1 MSTQTNQLA
10 LNYAS
15 LRVLIRSR
23 DQHFRATRASNHA
36 TTFFVIEDF
45 APLSTLGAIGPNRTE
60 QDSITYADLLPES
73 AQKELELPLQLRR
86 LIWELQSG
94 PFIELL
100 ETLSGYERLLPDPH
114 LRNAGLFTC
123 SDEPVQFPIGV
134 DLDQLSFENRLSL
147 VTVLNAE
154 STVNFCELRL
164 VRGIYRCEPDS
175 IACKPGGCVIIKP
188 DDRSVIQV
196 KRANHEENSPQQLL
210 VLHYYQKSN

>member
-1 MSTQTNQLA
+1 LSTQTNQLA

-23 DQHFRATRASNHA
+23 DQHFCATRASSHA

-45 APLSTLGAIGPNRTE
+45 APLSTLEAIGPNRTE

-73 AQKELELPLQLRR
+73 ARKELELPLQLRR
-86 LIWELQSG
+86 LIWELHSG

-123 SDEPVQFPIGV
+123 SDEPVQFPIGA

-147 VTVLNAE
+147 VTVLNTE
-154 STVNFCELRL
+154 STVNLVELRL
-164 VRGIYRCEPDS
+164 VGGVYRCEPDS

-188 DDRSVIQV
+188 DDRSAIQV
-196 KRANHEENSPQQLL
+196 KRADHEDGSPQQLL
-210 VLHYYQKSN
+210 VLHYYRKSN